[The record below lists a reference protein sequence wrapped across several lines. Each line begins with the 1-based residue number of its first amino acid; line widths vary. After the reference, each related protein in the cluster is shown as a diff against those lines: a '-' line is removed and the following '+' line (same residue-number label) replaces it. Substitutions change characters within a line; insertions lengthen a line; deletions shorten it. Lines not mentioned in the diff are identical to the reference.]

1 MLNTNMQINKH
12 LSICP
17 RFAVSISLCAAL
29 CLYFCLDV
37 YVELYMYY
45 IAMPVSIC

>member
-12 LSICP
+12 LSIYSLFP
-17 RFAVSISLCAAL
+17 ISIFMCAAV

-37 YVELYMYY
+37 YVELYMHY
-45 IAMPVSIC
+45 IAMPVSIS

>member
-1 MLNTNMQINKH
+1 MLNTSMQINKH
-12 LSICP
+12 LSIYS
-17 RFAVSISLCAAL
+17 RFPVSVLVCAGV

>member
-1 MLNTNMQINKH
+1 MPNTNMQINKH
-12 LSICP
+12 LSIYS
-17 RFAVSISLCAAL
+17 RFPISIFVCADACLYL
-29 CLYFCLDV
+29 CLDI